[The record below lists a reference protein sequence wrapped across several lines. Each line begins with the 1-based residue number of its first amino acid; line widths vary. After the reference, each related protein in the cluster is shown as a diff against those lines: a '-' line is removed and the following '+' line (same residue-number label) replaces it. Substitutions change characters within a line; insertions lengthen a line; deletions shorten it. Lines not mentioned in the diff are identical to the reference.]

1 MNGQLDQV
9 DAAVTRSENKTIRS
23 IALYV
28 APLLVAG
35 AGAWGTWV
43 TTRLFAIESAMQ
55 RHATASQLHESENRI
70 LERLDR
76 DGRDLTQRL
85 GALPSG
91 DWKDRVRTL
100 EEGQKKIENGIARIE
115 ALLEVVREEQKRK
128 GM

>member
-1 MNGQLDQV
+1 MNEQQDQA
-9 DAAVTRSENKTIRS
+9 DEAVNRAENKTIRVV
-23 IALYV
+23 ALYV
-28 APLLVAG
+28 VPVILTG
-35 AGAWGTWV
+35 AMAWGTWV
-43 TTRLFAIESAMQ
+43 TTKLFSIETVLG
-55 RHATASQLHESENRI
+55 RHASAEQLRESENRI

-91 DWKDRVRTL
+91 DWKDRVRSL
-100 EEGQKKIENGIARIE
+100 EDGQKKIEHGIARIE